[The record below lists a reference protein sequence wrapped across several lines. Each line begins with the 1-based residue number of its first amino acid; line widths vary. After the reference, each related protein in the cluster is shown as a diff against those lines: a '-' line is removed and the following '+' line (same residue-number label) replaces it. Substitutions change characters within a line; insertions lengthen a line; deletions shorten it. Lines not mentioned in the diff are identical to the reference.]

1 MRPVPTDVMDTL
13 GPAIGALVFVVVMTR
28 IRDPQRLTFNSLFV
42 TGASAAYIGG
52 GLGVIEL
59 LFPALLLPINWLTRT
74 SYRAIG
80 VAWWLHAAWDLVHH
94 LWADP
99 IWPFMEM
106 SSWGCLVF
114 DLLIGAWLFTRVQHL
129 RSGSSP

>member
-1 MRPVPTDVMDTL
+1 MRPIPTDVMDTL
-13 GPAIGALVFVVVMTR
+13 GPAIGALLFVMVMTR
-28 IRDPQRLTFNSLFV
+28 IRDPERLTFNSLFV

-52 GLGVIEL
+52 GLGVVEL
-59 LFPALLLPINWLTRT
+59 VFPALLLPINWLTRT

-99 IWPFMEM
+99 IWPFMET

-114 DLLIGAWLFTRVQHL
+114 DLLIGAWFLAQVQQQ
-129 RSGSSP
+129 R

>member
-1 MRPVPTDVMDTL
+1 MRPIPTDVMDTL
-13 GPAIGALVFVVVMTR
+13 GPAIGALVFVVVMTC

-52 GLGVIEL
+52 GLGVAEL
-59 LFPALLLPINWLTRT
+59 LFPALLFPINWLTRT

-99 IWPFMEM
+99 IWPFMET

-129 RSGSSP
+129 RGGNGP